1 MSTLGAAQPWRII
14 VPPPANEAAMLQ
26 LLNELRG
33 ECAVLPVGS
42 QVEHVLSHDFDM
54 LVEPEECVDCGV
66 QLLRGELVYQR
77 PLEGWIPI
85 RVGRGVALR
94 RPRAWL
100 GGMAFPGP
108 AETVCGSCAAA
119 ELLPRYDE
127 QERQRIVASAR
138 AALYGACCNARVV
151 VDGITW
157 KATVQLDQAEW
168 LIAAVSQTE
177 VLPGCHLFG
186 FARWTPDGVE
196 LDVEGLSQPVRLA
209 LERELWL
216 ELEVRGDQRLT
227 SLV

>member
-1 MSTLGAAQPWRII
+1 VTERPQVFWRINGL
-14 VPPPANEAAMLQ
+14 PPVHEAAMLR
-26 LLNELRG
+26 LLRG
-33 ECAVLPVGS
+33 EGTVPLDVPLD
-42 QVEHVLSHDFDM
+42 VLSHDFDM

-100 GGMAFPGP
+100 GGVAFPGVT
-108 AETVCGSCAAA
+108 ETVCGSCAAA

-138 AALYGACCNARVV
+138 ATLSRSCCNARVV
-151 VDGITW
+151 VNGITW
-157 KATVQLDQAEW
+157 KATVRLDQAEW

-186 FARWTPDGVE
+186 FARWTPDGAE
-196 LDVEGLSQPVRLA
+196 LDVAGLSQPVRLA
-209 LERELWL
+209 LERELGSSW
-216 ELEVRGDQRLT
+216 R
-227 SLV
+227 